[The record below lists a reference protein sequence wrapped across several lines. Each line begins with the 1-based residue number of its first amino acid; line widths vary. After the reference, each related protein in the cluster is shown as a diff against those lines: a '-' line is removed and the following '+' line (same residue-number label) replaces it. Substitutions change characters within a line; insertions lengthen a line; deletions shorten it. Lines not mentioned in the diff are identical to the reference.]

1 MARIDFV
8 TGNAQRYLP
17 DVETLA
23 AIPDRVEEL
32 LAGRSSAELR
42 RAPAAR
48 DDQDAQGDEWS
59 PARIIGHLISYAR
72 HHGERF
78 HNMAWMTDPVFVE
91 YDDEQ
96 EARENAWQSS
106 DGARLLDSLRE
117 AIAGTVDVLK
127 DLPDASWGRA
137 GIHPSAGRRSIRQ
150 QLRLNLDHYDEHIA
164 QLQGALEPPAER

>member
-23 AIPDRVEEL
+23 AIPDRVEAL

-42 RAPAAR
+42 RLPAAG
-48 DDQDAQGDEWS
+48 DGEDAQGEEWS
-59 PARIIGHLISYAR
+59 PVRIIGHLISYAR
-72 HHGERF
+72 HHHQRL
-78 HNMAWMTDPVFVE
+78 HSMARMTDPVFVE

-96 EARENAWQSS
+96 EARQNDWQSS
-106 DGARLLDSLRE
+106 DGGRLLDSLQE
-117 AIAGTVDVLK
+117 AIAATVDVLK

-137 GIHPSAGRRSIRQ
+137 GIHPSQGRRSIRQ
-150 QLRLNLDHYDEHIA
+150 QLRLNLDHYGEHLA
-164 QLQGALEPPAER
+164 QLERALEPALER